1 MRQAWRNTALLWI
14 LLSLTLAVA
23 GVVLAFWSA
32 GSNLQRSLSEQLPQ
46 RLADTLQYSFI
57 SDAEAIAHVSAL
69 LDQDLA
75 QLSITGH
82 PAFLRDCQAGLRR
95 LAAQYPAWTPSNTSG
110 LLRTTI
116 EVTWDHGQYPETAEF
131 LLACTVNT
139 PVASSTGALLGL
151 LVVALLLLVPRN
163 LAAPRRLVWFWRA
176 LKNGALDVKGLR
188 LALRAALAPA
198 VIEFN
203 FRDQSVVIH
212 GLTVNLPK
220 TPFFYYAWYALQRQ
234 SGAGDGWL
242 LNPATDRPDREL
254 AESLISLM
262 ATCGGHQKAINDLRE
277 HGVRA
282 KILDQ
287 NRNKV
292 KDELI
297 RALGDELAGNFLFE
311 SERDPRSARYRYRLL
326 CSPAMIRTRGK
337 PDSPR
342 EAHPARSTN
351 AL

>member
-1 MRQAWRNTALLWI
+1 MRQAWRKTALLWL
-14 LLSLTLAVA
+14 LLSLTLAILGA
-23 GVVLAFWSA
+23 MLAFWSA
-32 GSNLQRSLSEQLPQ
+32 GNKLQQSLSEQLPQ

-57 SDAEAIAHVSAL
+57 SDAEAITHVSAL

-75 QLSITGH
+75 QLNISGN
-82 PAFLRDCQAGLRR
+82 PAFLHDCQAGLLR
-95 LAAQYPAWTPSNTSG
+95 LAAQYPAWASSNASG
-110 LLRTTI
+110 LLRSTI
-116 EVTWDHGQYPETAEF
+116 EVSWDYGQYPETAEF
-131 LLACTVNT
+131 MLSCHVNT

-151 LVVALLLLVPRN
+151 LVVALLLLVPDN
-163 LAAPRRLVWFWRA
+163 LSAPRRLVWFSRA
-176 LKNGALDVKGLR
+176 LNSGGFNARGLR
-188 LALRAALAPA
+188 QALRAALAPA

-203 FRDQSVVIH
+203 FRNYSVVIH

-234 SGAGDGWL
+234 SGNSDGWL

-254 AESLISLM
+254 AESLIRLM

-326 CSPAMIRTRGK
+326 CPPAMIRTRGK
-337 PDSPR
+337 PANTS
-342 EAHPARSTN
+342 EAHPTPSAKP
-351 AL
+351 L